1 MKANK
6 IMEDIKIKFIST
18 GYYVPEKIVTN
29 DDLSKIVDTN
39 DEWIKSRTGISKRR
53 FATDDETVIDLAYQ
67 AGLDAINQSNF
78 DKNKIDLIIVSS
90 ITSPVKTPS
99 IANLVQGMLGLNK
112 NHVMA
117 FDINAA
123 CTGYIYALEIASGL
137 LKSGLYKNAL
147 VIGAEKMTSILD
159 FKDRSTCVLFG
170 DGAGASIITLSDDN
184 NDQVYFYN
192 DSKGDLEKV
201 LWIKPYVKMEGREVF
216 RFAVD
221 VIPKSINELLKKSNL
236 TLDEIDLIIPHQANV
251 RIIQNVAKEMNLP
264 MDKFLMNIEEYGN
277 TSAASI
283 PILLAEYKRKNP
295 KKSKQKAILVGF
307 GGGFTWGA
315 ALINI

>member
-1 MKANK
+1 MNN
-6 IMEDIKIKFIST
+6 INIKFITT
-18 GYYVPEKIVTN
+18 GSYLPEKIVTN

-39 DEWIKSRTGISKRR
+39 DEWIKTRTGISERR
-53 FATDDETVIDLAYQ
+53 FARDDETVVELAYK
-67 AGLDAINQSNF
+67 AALDALNKSNF
-78 DKNKIDLIIVSS
+78 NKNEIDLIIVAS

-99 IANLVQGMLGLNK
+99 IANLVQGMLGLND

-117 FDINAA
+117 FDVNAA

-137 LKSGLYKNAL
+137 LNSGLYKNAL

-159 FKDRSTCVLFG
+159 FTDRSTCVLFG
-170 DGAGASIITLSDDN
+170 DGAGASIITKSDDKKHQVFFHN
-184 NDQVYFYN
+184 N
-192 DSKGDLEKV
+192 SKGDLNKV

-221 VIPKSINELLKKSNL
+221 ALPRAINEVLENANL
-236 TLDEIDLIIPHQANV
+236 TIDDIDLIVPHQAND
-251 RIIQNVAKEMNLP
+251 RIIQSVSKDMKIP
-264 MDKFLMNIEEYGN
+264 MSKFLMNIEKYGN

-283 PILLAEYKRKNP
+283 PILLSEYESNENDLKRV
-295 KKSKQKAILVGF
+295 IIVGF

>member
-1 MKANK
+1 MNN
-6 IMEDIKIKFIST
+6 INIKFITT
-18 GYYVPEKIVTN
+18 GSYLPEKIVTN

-39 DEWIKSRTGISKRR
+39 DEWIKTRTGISERR
-53 FATDDETVIDLAYQ
+53 FARDDETVVELAYK
-67 AGLDAINQSNF
+67 AALDAINKSNF
-78 DKNKIDLIIVSS
+78 NKNEIDLIIVAS

-99 IANLVQGMLGLNK
+99 IANLVQGMLGLND

-117 FDINAA
+117 FDVNAA

-137 LKSGLYKNAL
+137 LNSGLYKNAL

-159 FKDRSTCVLFG
+159 FTDRSTCVLFG
-170 DGAGASIITLSDDN
+170 DGAGASIITKSDDKKHQVFFHN
-184 NDQVYFYN
+184 N
-192 DSKGDLEKV
+192 SKGDLNKV

-221 VIPKSINELLKKSNL
+221 ALPRAINEVLENANL
-236 TLDEIDLIIPHQANV
+236 TIDDIDLIVPHQAND
-251 RIIQNVAKEMNLP
+251 RIIQSVSKDMKIP
-264 MDKFLMNIEEYGN
+264 MSKFLMNIEKYGN

-283 PILLAEYKRKNP
+283 PILLSEYESNENDLKRV
-295 KKSKQKAILVGF
+295 IIVGF

>member
-1 MKANK
+1 MNN
-6 IMEDIKIKFIST
+6 INIKFITT
-18 GYYVPEKIVTN
+18 GSYLPEKIVTN

-39 DEWIKSRTGISKRR
+39 DEWIKTRTGISERR
-53 FATDDETVIDLAYQ
+53 FASDDETVVELAYK
-67 AGLDAINQSNF
+67 AALDAINKSNF
-78 DKNKIDLIIVSS
+78 NKNEIDLIIVAS

-99 IANLVQGMLGLNK
+99 IANLVQGMLGLND

-117 FDINAA
+117 FDVNAA

-137 LKSGLYKNAL
+137 LNSGLYKNAL

-159 FKDRSTCVLFG
+159 FTDRSTCVLFG
-170 DGAGASIITLSDDN
+170 DGAGASIITKSDDKKHQVFFHN
-184 NDQVYFYN
+184 N
-192 DSKGDLEKV
+192 SKGDLNKV

-221 VIPKSINELLKKSNL
+221 ALPRAINEVLENANL
-236 TLDEIDLIIPHQANV
+236 TIDDIDLIVPHQAND
-251 RIIQNVAKEMNLP
+251 RIIQSVSKDMKIP
-264 MDKFLMNIEEYGN
+264 MSKFLMNIEKYGN

-283 PILLAEYKRKNP
+283 PILLSEYESNENDLKRV
-295 KKSKQKAILVGF
+295 IIVGF